1 VTQSLIPLC
10 DKVIAEVN
18 SGKELSPQLTA
29 FIEPFI
35 LEQTGKLDLMMEAR
49 FGVPSPAK
57 SRQTQ
62 IKIFKQLVR
71 VFQEKAII
79 AQTPNG
85 EKMEWNV
92 TGIPDRARKSADAA
106 LRKAAQQRE
115 REMDQA
121 AVAPG

>member
-1 VTQSLIPLC
+1 
-10 DKVIAEVN
+10 
-18 SGKELSPQLTA
+18 
-29 FIEPFI
+29 
-35 LEQTGKLDLMMEAR
+35 MESR
-49 FGVPSPAK
+49 FGVPSPTK

-62 IKIFKQLVR
+62 IRIFKQLVR

-121 AVAPG
+121 AILS